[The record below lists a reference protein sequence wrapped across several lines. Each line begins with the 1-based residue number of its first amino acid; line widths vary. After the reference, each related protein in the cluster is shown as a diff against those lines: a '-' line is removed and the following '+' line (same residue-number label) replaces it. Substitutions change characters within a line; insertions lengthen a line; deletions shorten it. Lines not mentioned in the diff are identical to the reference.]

1 MEDQKAAEQGVDQ
14 EVEEEEEE
22 EKQEDMA
29 AHRRRKSSV
38 LQITHSAKSS
48 YMASLSTGVYGNYYY
63 QSFRTLHDSLPEESK
78 MESAESGFKDIDGG
92 LHSVTSKFVLQYAV
106 DNDEEIENLLSEN
119 EREKIVEFQ
128 NLLSSR
134 YNYENIAYSE
144 LVRYVIGTKLRV
156 EVAQRRFLNLKKR
169 EQEYAL
175 YDVALHQVRDEL
187 KKPCYLLCGR
197 GLQGATIV
205 GFSIRKWSRKEM
217 DISVMMK
224 SLMVWV
230 DAISTDLGVCRN
242 GIVILFDMNGLNK
255 ENLSLDLEK
264 VFIKAFQ
271 DCYPL
276 RIRQFLVVDAPI
288 IVRGALQL
296 GKLVLSKK
304 LSSRIMSVKST
315 EGTGTLWN
323 HVHSSQVP
331 PCIGGTYNEANDGTQ
346 PSNAWQFVCSKV
358 VGDNADDL
366 AMDQRDDSDREYMK
380 KKSLQFE
387 QGQQDTGSTKK
398 EMGRQM
404 LRRLSAK
411 AKTGGTMIKS
421 GVSKAKSGVTSAAS
435 ASSKGINAAKTKIKE
450 KREERRAKKHS
461 KDVKGGDND
470 ENANAED
477 DGDDDL
483 IHKKTKGA
491 QRKSF
496 SKRSE
501 YVAKKED
508 NGHSQ
513 DTEEKGTD
521 DANEVAE
528 DNAVEEEVTEKD
540 DVKKEEIE
548 KVDGDS
554 ARGDDG
560 AQNDTK
566 TEETDA
572 KETAVSDDGDV
583 EQGDSVQ
590 NEDADTGSD
599 PVAASETNT
608 DVQ

>member
-92 LHSVTSKFVLQYAV
+92 LHSVTSKFVLQYAA
-106 DNDEEIENLLSEN
+106 DNDDELSDKLSEN
-119 EREKIVEFQ
+119 ERDKILEFE

-134 YNYENIAYSE
+134 YSYENIAYSE
-144 LVRYVIGTKLRV
+144 LVRYVIGTKLRI
-156 EVAQRRFLNLKKR
+156 EVAERRFLNLKKR

-175 YDVALHQVRDEL
+175 HGVALHQVRDEL
-187 KKPCYLLCGR
+187 KKKCYLLCGR
-197 GLQGATIV
+197 DLKGATIV
-205 GFSIRKWSRKEM
+205 GFSIRNWNKKEM

-230 DAISTDLGVCRN
+230 DALSTDLHVCRN

-315 EGTGTLWN
+315 EGTSTLWN
-323 HVHSSQVP
+323 HVHPSQVP
-331 PCIGGTYNEANDGTQ
+331 QCIGGSYNEANDGTQ

-358 VGDNADDL
+358 VGDNTDDL
-366 AMDQRDDSDREYMK
+366 AMEQRDDSDREYMK

-387 QGQQDTGSTKK
+387 QGQQDSGSTKK

-450 KREERRAKKHS
+450 KREERRAKKQI
-461 KDVKGGDND
+461 KEEKGGDND
-470 ENANAED
+470 ENANANAD
-477 DGDDDL
+477 DVGDDL
-483 IHKKTKGA
+483 SHKKAKGA

-501 YVAKKED
+501 YVPKEKD
-508 NGHSQ
+508 SADSQ
-513 DTEEKGTD
+513 EPEEKGTD
-521 DANEVAE
+521 DVNEAAS
-528 DNAVEEEVTEKD
+528 DKAVEEEATKKD
-540 DVKKEEIE
+540 DAKKEENDE
-548 KVDGDS
+548 VDD
-554 ARGDDG
+554 AVET
-560 AQNDTK
+560 DTK
-566 TEETDA
+566 EA
-572 KETAVSDDGDV
+572 AVSDDANT

-590 NEDADTGSD
+590 NEATDTEINADA
-599 PVAASETNT
+599 
-608 DVQ
+608 Q

>member
-1 MEDQKAAEQGVDQ
+1 MDIDALSICFAINLLRSVDPEKLVTLQTSSKAVFKKMCLLRQSKELIVEVDKMEEQKAAEQGVDQ
-14 EVEEEEEE
+14 GVEEEEE
-22 EKQEDMA
+22 KREDMA
-29 AHRRRKSSV
+29 AHRRRKSSL

-92 LHSVTSKFVLQYAV
+92 LHSVTSKFVLQYAA
-106 DNDEEIENLLSEN
+106 DNDDELSDKLSEN
-119 EREKIVEFQ
+119 ERDKILEFE

-134 YNYENIAYSE
+134 YSYENIAYSE
-144 LVRYVIGTKLRV
+144 LVRYVIGTKLRI
-156 EVAQRRFLNLKKR
+156 EVAERRFLNLKKR

-175 YDVALHQVRDEL
+175 HSVALHQVRDEL
-187 KKPCYLLCGR
+187 KKKCYLLCGR
-197 GLQGATIV
+197 DLKGATIV
-205 GFSIRKWSRKEM
+205 GFSIRNWNKKEM

-230 DAISTDLGVCRN
+230 DALSTDLHVCRN

-358 VGDNADDL
+358 VGGDTDAEAM
-366 AMDQRDDSDREYMK
+366 AMDQREDSDREYMK
-380 KKSLQFE
+380 KKSIPLVSNDQ
-387 QGQQDTGSTKK
+387 QQDNGNSKK

-404 LRRLSAK
+404 LRRLSSKGRTA
-411 AKTGGTMIKS
+411 GTMIKS

-435 ASSKGINAAKTKIKE
+435 ASSKGISAAKTKIKE
-450 KREERRAKKHS
+450 KRDERRAKK
-461 KDVKGGDND
+461 
-470 ENANAED
+470 
-477 DGDDDL
+477 
-483 IHKKTKGA
+483 
-491 QRKSF
+491 
-496 SKRSE
+496 
-501 YVAKKED
+501 
-508 NGHSQ
+508 Q
-513 DTEEKGTD
+513 DQGEE
-521 DANEVAE
+521 
-528 DNAVEEEVTEKD
+528 
-540 DVKKEEIE
+540 
-548 KVDGDS
+548 
-554 ARGDDG
+554 RG
-560 AQNDTK
+560 
-566 TEETDA
+566 ET
-572 KETAVSDDGDV
+572 S
-583 EQGDSVQ
+583 
-590 NEDADTGSD
+590 
-599 PVAASETNT
+599 
-608 DVQ
+608 